1 MGPKVPRMLNS
12 WKLLGPIV
20 LLATSSY
27 WLTVFTLV
35 SHNNLRN
42 PLLRIGNSQKPRA
55 LRDFDAR
62 APLHSHFQR
71 NKNEANPTKRNAS

>member
-42 PLLRIGNSQKPRA
+42 PFANWEFPKPRA
-55 LRDFDAR
+55 LRDFDAWF
-62 APLHSHFQR
+62 PLHSHFQR